1 MERPLSSVGD
11 TSDPK
16 LLEPELPSDWKR
28 DTVKQRYGR
37 VQRKV
42 RQVATAAVALGAFV
56 VALAASEP
64 AANVYDRA
72 PSWMQAI
79 VFTFIA
85 VAGLCVACAYILY
98 DQEAVF
104 LDRVIKYQNHADLR
118 PGDRWPKRAD
128 WFWRAAVILI
138 GLAVVTF
145 LVAVWQAAA

>member
-1 MERPLSSVGD
+1 MDRSLNSVEDSG
-11 TSDPK
+11 DPK
-16 LLEPELPSDWKR
+16 LLQPELPSDWKR

-64 AANVYDRA
+64 AAVVYNKA

-85 VAGLCVACAYILY
+85 AAGLCVACAYILY

-104 LDRVIKYQNHADLR
+104 LNRVIEYQNHADLR
-118 PGDRWPKRAD
+118 PGNRWPRGAD

-138 GLAVVTF
+138 GLTVATF